1 MSKWKIISKVVMKAC
16 CSKHFKNNL
25 MCKDK
30 WCSTPS
36 DLKNIYV
43 FMACMGIIK
52 TIEPWAIKKKK
63 LSIFL
68 EISDGGYI
76 T

>member
-1 MSKWKIISKVVMKAC
+1 
-16 CSKHFKNNL
+16 

-68 EISDGGYI
+68 EISDGGYM